1 MKKILL
7 IFCLTFLTAYTAT
20 AQKPRRWCPV
30 NSPRVKVSTG
40 KTTTLN
46 LHNTRSYELDYVQD
60 RANNSYYPFYCYGN
74 LEAEM
79 GEFNNI
85 CEEFITGYKVVSVMQ
100 LYLLGDGRDIC
111 YGETVSSSDIKGAVI
126 YYIALDG
133 YRTLDYINFETGEKT
148 SRKVSNFNSPMSLY
162 YAFEV
167 QQLQDNPLII
177 EIKNKDFN
185 LYNRGLIN
193 TKRRKGLDYRQA
205 NRS

>member
-7 IFCLTFLTAYTAT
+7 VFCLTFLAT
-20 AQKPRRWCPV
+20 HATVAQKPRKWCPV
-30 NSPRVKVSTG
+30 NGPKVQISTG

-46 LHNTRSYELDYVQD
+46 LNNTQSYKLDYVQD
-60 RANNSYYPFYCYGN
+60 RAYNNSYPFYCYGN
-74 LEAEM
+74 LDAEM
-79 GEFNNI
+79 SDFNSI
-85 CEEFITGYKVVSVMQ
+85 CEEFIRGYKVVSVMQ

-111 YGETVSSSDIKGAVI
+111 YGETVSSSDVKGAVV

-133 YRTLDYINFETGEKT
+133 SQMIDHINFETGEKT
-148 SRKVSNFNSPMSLY
+148 SQKVRNFNLPMATY

-167 QQLQDNPLII
+167 QRLQNNTLII

-185 LYNRGLIN
+185 VYNRGLIN
-193 TKRRKGLDYRQA
+193 NKGRNGLGYRQA